1 VEIPVIQNG
10 ANCGK
15 SGHRFWVFL
24 QDRGKRQSATKVR
37 PIRRKWDAFHGSHQE
52 VGRGPITE
60 FVRRHFV
67 VEYIFEVRGVE
78 GVIDGWGQSR
88 FFSNGASFARGV

>member
-1 VEIPVIQNG
+1 
-10 ANCGK
+10 
-15 SGHRFWVFL
+15 
-24 QDRGKRQSATKVR
+24 
-37 PIRRKWDAFHGSHQE
+37 
-52 VGRGPITE
+52 
-60 FVRRHFV
+60 VRRHFV